1 VQLSGH
7 EMAAFVNNDLAKG
20 QKRMKAGD
28 WIGLAGLVVSVVGF
42 AIAIWQLVR
51 TAKAAEATQ
60 VAVERAENRMALNH
74 LLVLLPQFRL
84 IENDLDA
91 AAQEDDRGLARRSLV
106 AYAHFAAE
114 VAAILEG
121 QSKYDNTLV
130 VDLRGSASQASQ
142 AKAALID
149 TPSGKSTKQIT
160 KEVRARL
167 SDLSVHL
174 GTLATS
180 YQNRLE

>member
-1 VQLSGH
+1 
-7 EMAAFVNNDLAKG
+7 
-20 QKRMKAGD
+20 MKAGD

-42 AIAIWQLVR
+42 VIAIWQLIR
-51 TAKAAEATQ
+51 TANATEATRR
-60 VAVERAENRMALNH
+60 AVERTEKRMAINH

-114 VAAILEG
+114 VAAILQNREKVD
-121 QSKYDNTLV
+121 QTLV
-130 VDLRGSASQASQ
+130 TDLRVSATQASQ

-149 TPSGKSTKQIT
+149 SSSAKNTKQLTRDIRE
-160 KEVRARL
+160 KL
-167 SDLSVHL
+167 SGLSVHIGAL
-174 GTLATS
+174 VMD
-180 YQNRLE
+180 YQITADEQSGV

>member
-1 VQLSGH
+1 
-7 EMAAFVNNDLAKG
+7 
-20 QKRMKAGD
+20 MKAGD
-28 WIGLAGLVVSVVGF
+28 WIVLAGLIVSVIGF
-42 AIAIWQLVR
+42 TFAIWQLTR
-51 TAKAAEATQ
+51 TAKAAEAAQ
-60 VAVERAENRMALNH
+60 AAIERAEQKMALNH

-114 VAAILEG
+114 VAAILQG
-121 QSKYDNTLV
+121 QEKVDQTLV
-130 VDLRGSASQASQ
+130 TDLRNSASQASQ

-149 TPSGKSTKQIT
+149 TPSGKSTKQLT
-160 KEVRARL
+160 REVRARL
-167 SDLSVHL
+167 SGLSIHI

-180 YQNRLE
+180 YQNKLN